1 VDEDVHL
8 IGVSVLSGAHMLVVP
23 EVLKRMRDEGID
35 TEKVPVVVGGVIP
48 DDDAKELMKL
58 GVARVY
64 TPRDHDV
71 TRIIGEIADLVQ

>member
-1 VDEDVHL
+1 
-8 IGVSVLSGAHMLVVP
+8 MLVVP
-23 EVLKRMRDEGID
+23 EVLKHMRDEGID
-35 TEKVPVVVGGVIP
+35 TDKVPVVVGGVIP

-71 TRIIGEIADLVQ
+71 TKIIGEIAELVQ